1 MRSVPA
7 GEWTC
12 PKPRP
17 GNLREVAERI
27 EGATGL
33 RVQIVGGQLVMSPP
47 RCGKHVGV
55 VSKLRWQLG
64 MGLPEGLGAF
74 AVSSIAL
81 PDDLGDPDDYV
92 TPDLIVLPVGWGEE
106 DCWLASSED
115 VALAMEV
122 VSPTEK
128 YRGFGD
134 KADWYAVAR
143 VPVLF
148 VVDPRN
154 GTWALHT
161 RPESGAYRDVL
172 PGRFGESVR
181 LPDPLGVEVVTDGFP
196 VYGAAPRPQEG
207 RDPASGTR

>member
-1 MRSVPA
+1 M
-7 GEWTC
+7 
-12 PKPRP
+12 
-17 GNLREVAERI
+17 REVAEWI

-64 MGLPEGLGAF
+64 MGLPDGLGAF

-81 PDDLGDPDDYV
+81 PDGLGDPDDYV
-92 TPDLIVLPVGWGEE
+92 TPDLVVLPVGWSEE
-106 DCWLASSED
+106 DCWLAGSED
-115 VALAMEV
+115 AALVVEV
-122 VSPTEK
+122 VSPAERSRDI
-128 YRGFGD
+128 RG
-134 KADWYAVAR
+134 KVDWYSVAR

-154 GTWALHT
+154 GTWRLYVG
-161 RPESGAYRDVL
+161 PDNGGYRDVL

-181 LPDPLGVEVVTDGFP
+181 LPEPLGVEVVTDGFP
-196 VYGAAPRPQEG
+196 VYGASARALGGEECAG
-207 RDPASGTR
+207 ATG